1 MGQTSDTPAPKQV
14 VAAGYDRVADA
25 YTRLED
31 ASWPRMRWLA
41 KLLAVLPPTRQSWT
55 SAAATAT
62 RSWLKPGGFLLLS
75 TEAVENAGTVGT

>member
-1 MGQTSDTPAPKQV
+1 MAQTSDTPAPKQV

-41 KLLAVLPPTRQSWT
+41 KLLAVLPPHASVLDLGCGDGDPVV
-55 SAAATAT
+55 A
-62 RSWLKPGGFLLLS
+62 
-75 TEAVENAGTVGT
+75 